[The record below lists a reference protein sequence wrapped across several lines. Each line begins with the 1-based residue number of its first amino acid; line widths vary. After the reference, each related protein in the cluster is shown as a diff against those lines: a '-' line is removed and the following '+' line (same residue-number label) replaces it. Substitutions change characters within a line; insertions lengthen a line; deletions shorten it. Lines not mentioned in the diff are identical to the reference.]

1 MNRAPVTRS
10 DSTGRSDGTAFRRWL
25 VALCTIR
32 FDLEQGQV
40 VEECHPAGA
49 LSVEEELDVAFN
61 SFPDSMSQAENRAS
75 IHDCVFFFRIRRRGS
90 VATTISPSTLRRTAS
105 LAYDRTAED
114 STPVGSPASQVL
126 RDLAE
131 AGQKSVEGSPLR
143 DGAEAENKSVDGS
156 PLRDSGDAG
165 YKSVRGSPVLKG
177 DTGLGGSPVPKEVNR
192 TNGPLIFKDSSPSF
206 TARQGSVQQEI
217 AERATAEEA
226 STSPAG
232 RGEDGASGGQSSEGL
247 WGPLSVIDKLASV
260 ISPKLKP
267 RDSGT
272 ANAGETLAP
281 KVVSSSPPKGSL
293 SSMSLTREKGNASFG
308 SSRGGPGSGAPKYL
322 YGFVFNRQRQDE
334 RLKRGGEQKSVVVL
348 SERPFSCVYKPL
360 VQILGPLYFDI
371 GQKALE
377 QVAADVTHWPAP
389 LHGQLMELSVAST
402 TIRAHLP
409 PAHTLP
415 PGAGN
420 PIDEFTCAIAPAAPV
435 ARSVPQGIFH
445 EADLFGMF
453 RGVLMQLWVLW
464 ELLLVGEPLLVI
476 APTPSQCCEAV
487 AALVGLV
494 APLPCSVDFRP
505 YFTIHDPDFAT
516 LNALKEGEPVP
527 PMVLGVTNLFFL
539 KALRNLPHVISVGNT
554 LSTSNRFKVVSRS
567 PSQNGAN
574 GAKPNPGRLQL
585 QLQIQLSPLK
595 RFSPTNLLKVARVKK
610 DGPISLM
617 SEHKEALWTNFAAS
631 TKPDTTVLN
640 RLVDAGMTPRTE
652 ESMTLVNNEILRR
665 HFIELTTNFLSP
677 FGPYLRASAP
687 QEGASPFAD
696 PPPLPRFDAH
706 EFLDG
711 LAARGSG
718 KFLAKRLR
726 GNWLEL
732 YRRFLKGPNFMPWFQ
747 RRRAV
752 AEQEQHRIWRQAR
765 SKADVR
771 GFLAKMSEVEIIDS
785 FSAIERHLINELQI
799 VQRAGLGNSEGPI
812 CQKLRSDLRAIF
824 NVLPKDMQQMLL
836 FNPQRAS
843 LLQGG
848 RELTKLPGRASFSFR
863 NSDPSDIPKKGDSFR
878 IRNASSPELTG
889 RRTLSLQRT
898 PDSPSITSKISPL
911 VFPAPSNRAQ
921 ELAQDPLD
929 LEKT

>member
-1 MNRAPVTRS
+1 MNRSPVSRS
-10 DSTGRSDGTAFRRWL
+10 ESVGRPDGAAFRRWL

-40 VEECHPAGA
+40 VEECFPAGA
-49 LSVEEELDVAFN
+49 LSSEEELDVAFN

-75 IHDCVFFFRIRRRGS
+75 IHDCVFFFRIRRRGA
-90 VATTISPSTLRRTAS
+90 VANTTSPATVRRTAS
-105 LAYDRTAED
+105 LAYERAAEVI
-114 STPVGSPASQVL
+114 TPAASPASHVL
-126 RDLAE
+126 KDLAE
-131 AGQKSVEGSPLR
+131 AGHTSAQGSPLR
-143 DGAEAENKSVDGS
+143 GASFESDSNRSAESS
-156 PLRDSGDAG
+156 PLRDLGDVG
-165 YKSVRGSPVLKG
+165 SKSTRGSPVLRG
-177 DTGLGGSPVPKEVNR
+177 GEASPLTG
-192 TNGPLIFKDSSPSF
+192 NGSPSF
-206 TARQGSVQQEI
+206 ISRQGSGQQ
-217 AERATAEEA
+217 EEA
-226 STSPAG
+226 STGSALRSGENAAG
-232 RGEDGASGGQSSEGL
+232 GGQSSSEGS
-247 WGPLSVIDKLASV
+247 WGLSVIDKLASV
-260 ISPKLKP
+260 ISPKLRP
-267 RDSGT
+267 RDIG
-272 ANAGETLAP
+272 NAGESPPP
-281 KVVSSSPPKGSL
+281 KAIEDSPPRSSPSI
-293 SSMSLTREKGNASFG
+293 SRARENSILG
-308 SSRGGPGSGAPKYL
+308 SSRGGPGSGAQRYL

-348 SERPFSCVYKPL
+348 SERPFTCVYKPL

-371 GQKALE
+371 GPRSLE
-377 QVAADVTHWPAP
+377 MVAAEIALWPAP
-389 LHGQLMELSVAST
+389 LHGQSMELSVSGT
-402 TIRAHLP
+402 PIKAHLP

-415 PGAGN
+415 PGSGN

-435 ARSVPQGIFH
+435 ARSVPQGIFQD
-445 EADLFGMF
+445 ADLFGMF

-539 KALRNLPHVISVGNT
+539 KALRSLPHVISVG
-554 LSTSNRFKVVSRS
+554 STVSNSNRFKVISRTD
-567 PSQNGAN
+567 SQNGSN
-574 GAKPNPGRLQL
+574 GAKPSPGRLHIQV
-585 QLQIQLSPLK
+585 QLSPLK
-595 RFSPTNLLKVARVKK
+595 RFSPSNLLKAARVKK

-617 SEHKEALWTNFAAS
+617 SEHKEALWTSFNSS
-631 TKPDTTVLN
+631 TKPDTAILN
-640 RLVDAGMTPRTE
+640 RLVDAGTTPRTE

-665 HFIELTTNFLSP
+665 HFVELTTNFLSP

-696 PPPLPRFDAH
+696 PPPLPRFDAQ

-726 GNWLEL
+726 GNWLDL

-799 VQRAGLGNSEGPI
+799 VQRAGLGNSEGPV

-863 NSDPSDIPKKGDSFR
+863 SSDPATDTAALSRKADSFR
-878 IRNASSPELTG
+878 MRSSTSPEITA
-889 RRTLSLQRT
+889 RRTLSLQRNSE
-898 PDSPSITSKISPL
+898 SPSITSKISPL
-911 VFPAPSNRAQ
+911 VSPAPSNRAQ
-921 ELAQDPLD
+921 ELAEDPLD
-929 LEKT
+929 LEKH